1 MHRPRQA
8 ASPRDLLAWV
18 LLASLALLAWGAF
31 LSSNVERPAPITW
44 SFSSRPPPKEKAR
57 WPPAAGSPRT
67 PLATTAPRS
76 SPRVAWLFSGSTRTL
91 GFPWTYRSLRTNGVD
106 AFGGAA
112 DVFMFLRA
120 NESSDTGLKFSET
133 GNPMGYGVMSAWD
146 FPGIAEALAALQPV
160 DLLLDN
166 DTSPT
171 VLNPACSW
179 SVGNFMA
186 PRYAGQ
192 MESWRKVFQLMQR
205 AEVRGNFS
213 YDWVVHARPDSA
225 LLAPLPHVSAW
236 GSSRGKRFWFPYCA
250 GDNCGPVSGSSQRPL
265 PASFRARARAH
276 ARARTR
282 PRAVASLP
290 EACGLGICARPR

>member
-1 MHRPRQA
+1 M
-8 ASPRDLLAWV
+8 
-18 LLASLALLAWGAF
+18 
-31 LSSNVERPAPITW
+31 
-44 SFSSRPPPKEKAR
+44 
-57 WPPAAGSPRT
+57 
-67 PLATTAPRS
+67 
-76 SPRVAWLFSGSTRTL
+76 AWLFSGSTRTL

-120 NESSDTGLKFSET
+120 NESSDTGLKFSEK
-133 GNPMGYGVMSAWD
+133 GEPMGYGVMSAWD
-146 FPGIAEALAALQPV
+146 FPGIAEALAVLRPV
-160 DLLLDN
+160 DLLLEN

-213 YDWVVHARPDSA
+213 YDWVVHARPDSV
-225 LLAPLPHVSAW
+225 LLAPLPNASAW

-250 GDNCGPVSGSSQRPL
+250 GDNCGPVSGGSLRPL
-265 PASFRARARAH
+265 PASFRASACAPSCPSMHPPACCRILAGSLRSRHLRAATLTLFSRRAAWPFAAPLRPLPRPPSRLPALPPVRARSIRSRSQRRLSRRRLSSR
-276 ARARTR
+276 RAASRTT
-282 PRAVASLP
+282 RATGSTS
-290 EACGLGICARPR
+290 